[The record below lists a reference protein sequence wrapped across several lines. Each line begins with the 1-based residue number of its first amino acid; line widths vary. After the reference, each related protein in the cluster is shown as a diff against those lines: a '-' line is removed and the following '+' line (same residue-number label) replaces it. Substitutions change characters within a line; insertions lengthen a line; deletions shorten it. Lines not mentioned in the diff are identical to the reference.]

1 MSETSSKHTALLLS
15 HYTNLELVME
25 KRCTE
30 DISMRDRVEQE
41 LLDRNLTRGDLWQ
54 LNFTCK
60 NAILPLAYWD
70 LEYDSFMYCHK
81 EIMTAY
87 YKTIAVYITF
97 GTLVLG
103 ALTYSFLC
111 YK

>member
-1 MSETSSKHTALLLS
+1 MSEIASKHTALLLS

-30 DISMRDRVEQE
+30 DVSTRNLAEQE
-41 LLDRNLTRGDLWQ
+41 LLDRNLTRGVLWQ

-70 LEYDSFMYCHK
+70 LEYDPFMYQHK

-87 YKTIAVYITF
+87 YKAISVYIIF
-97 GTLVLG
+97 GIVFITLGILILG
-103 ALTYSFLC
+103 Y
-111 YK
+111 